1 MTTATTAPRTLADAL
16 PQEAAR
22 VRELITIYRSIGPA
36 GMFAIAMMEAS
47 LRRADAA
54 MVSGDVVQMI
64 AALKD
69 LEGYT
74 A

>member
-1 MTTATTAPRTLADAL
+1 MTTITPHTLADAL
-16 PQEAAR
+16 PQETAR
-22 VRELITIYRSIGPA
+22 VRALIPMYREIGPA
-36 GMFAIAMMEAS
+36 GMFGVAMMEAS